1 MNVVRTAFLKYDTEG
16 KGALDKQELK
26 VCLKEMDYKIKDKD
40 LKIAYKVLDIN
51 KDGTIDYNDFRTWY
65 LNG

>member
-1 MNVVRTAFLKYDTEG
+1 MNVVRTAFFKYDSEG
-16 KGALDKQELK
+16 KGSLDKQELK

-40 LKIAYKVLDIN
+40 LKIAYKALDIN

>member
-1 MNVVRTAFLKYDTEG
+1 
-16 KGALDKQELK
+16 
-26 VCLKEMDYKIKDKD
+26 MDYKIKDKD